1 MNTEPTSSMNRPT
14 EKLAKDTKTSTDNL
28 MAAAASAGDEL
39 SSAAKTEFDNI
50 MADLQDLVSRAG
62 KLSGQE
68 LGALRQ
74 QMSTKLGLAK
84 EKLHH
89 ITEDASAAA
98 HKGMDSTEQLIKQHP
113 LQAVGIAALAGM
125 VFGCL
130 ISRR

>member
-1 MNTEPTSSMNRPT
+1 MNTEPTSSMNKPA
-14 EKLAKDTKTSTDNL
+14 EKLSKDTQTSKENL
-28 MAAAASAGDEL
+28 MAAAASAGSEL

-50 MADLQDLVSRAG
+50 MADLQDLVTRAG

-68 LGALRQ
+68 LGAIRQ
-74 QMSTKLGLAK
+74 QISTKLSLAK
-84 EKLHH
+84 EKLSHV
-89 ITEDASAAA
+89 TEDASLAA
-98 HKGMDSTEQLIKQHP
+98 HKGMESTEQLIKQHP